1 MPNEIGDAFTEAMPA
16 VGTPGPTYATEI
28 EEVVAE
34 IQDRLDKP
42 VPLTSLASQ
51 ADNTVLA
58 RVGAGSS
65 GAPSAVTLPT
75 LAAALPTF
83 AIGVT
88 GVVTGPAT
96 GPTGNRFLRDDNTWQ
111 PATVDLSAYLTSA
124 TAAATYTSFSYIA
137 AQNFASTG
145 DLANYVPNSRT
156 VTAGT
161 GLSGG
166 GDLTANRTLNL
177 ANQAT
182 GTVMANITGGSAA
195 PTGVTYASLVGVLPT
210 ATTDSRGMLPAL
222 SGNSAHVLAG
232 DGTWTGLGGL
242 GFVPAATLWTDPG
255 DYIRAPSGTRPGL
268 MLLNGDADAYYK
280 GNGTW
285 ASIPDFNGMVGGLVP
300 VGDGSSTKYLS
311 ADGTFTVPAGGG
323 SGFPKTDVPA
333 DIRDGFDGGQQLE
346 IKKAASVVNPP
357 AGSTSLLRA
366 TDRPALYFRNQW
378 GGQLQLATHPAAVRW
393 QLWLAQY
400 GVAGDYATNAPV
412 STKGTG
418 SYEAAYN
425 TVQGTTRLAAIPR
438 MGLRTGTATGSVMY
452 LYYTQYLYAVPK
464 ADGSVGGFYF
474 KAVVPRINLAAVTS
488 ERVFYGM
495 LPSGSVA
502 LYNAAYETIAN
513 HIGFVRKAGSD
524 DVYLSYRGAS
534 NGGEVNLTTANAN
547 LTWAGTV
554 ASPRGL
560 VFILEMVRENPG
572 TLYYE
577 IYDID
582 NENASRV
589 RGLVTPSDATYF
601 PSETLGLTW
610 MLKSS
615 NNSDAAAVSVWY
627 SQVHLEQPL

>member
-58 RVGAGSS
+58 RVGAGST
-65 GAPSAVTLPT
+65 GAPSAVTLT
-75 LAAALPTF
+75 TFAAALPTF
-83 AIGVT
+83 AVGVT
-88 GVVTGPAT
+88 GMVTGPAS
-96 GPTGNRFLRDDNTWQ
+96 GPTGKFLRDDHTWQ
-111 PATVDLSAYLTSA
+111 PATVDLSGYLTTA
-124 TAAATYTSFSYIA
+124 AAAATYASYAYIA
-137 AQNFASTG
+137 GQSYATIG
-145 DLANYVPNSRT
+145 DLANLVPNT
-156 VTAGT
+156 LTITAGT
-161 GLSGG
+161 GLVGG
-166 GDLTANRTLNL
+166 GDLTANRTLSL
-177 ANQAT
+177 ADQAS
-182 GTVMANITGGSAA
+182 GTVMANTTGGSAA
-195 PTGVTYASLVGVLPT
+195 PVGVTYASLVGVLPL
-210 ATTDSRGMLPAL
+210 ASGGSRGMLPAL
-222 SGNSAHVLAG
+222 SGVATQVLAG
-232 DGTWTGLGGL
+232 DGSWT
-242 GFVPAATLWTDPG
+242 TLPTF
-255 DYIRAPSGTRPGL
+255 
-268 MLLNGDADAYYK
+268 
-280 GNGTW
+280 NGT
-285 ASIPDFNGMVGGLVP
+285 VTGLVP
-300 VGDGSSTKYLS
+300 VGDGASTKYLS

-333 DIRDGFDGGQQLE
+333 DIRDSFDGGQQLE
-346 IKKAASVVNPP
+346 IKKAASIVNPP
-357 AGSTSLLRA
+357 ADSTSLLRA

-378 GGQLQLATHPAAVRW
+378 GGQAQLATHPAAVRW

-400 GVAGDYATNAPV
+400 GVAGGEYATNAPAP
-412 STKGTG
+412 TKGAGTTEG
-418 SYEAAYN
+418 SYV

-438 MGLRTGTATGSVMY
+438 VGFRTGTTAGSVMY
-452 LYYTQYLYAVPK
+452 AYYTQYLYAVPK

-474 KAVVPRINLAAVTS
+474 KAIVPRINLAAVTS

-495 LPSGSVA
+495 LASGSTA

-554 ASPRGL
+554 ATPRGL

-577 IYDID
+577 IYDVD

-589 RGLVTPSDATYF
+589 RGLITPYDATYF
-601 PSETLGLTW
+601 PADTLGLTW
-610 MLKSS
+610 MLKSC
-615 NNSDAAAVSVWY
+615 NNLDAASVSVWY